1 MGKKFLRAILALL
14 AGVAS
19 FIIGVA
25 LWFLA
30 YNLDVFIQF
39 VKNFN
44 VEVAVT
50 LIVPGVLAGILISTL
65 WPGGK
70 KKS

>member
-50 LIVPGVLAGILISTL
+50 LIMPGVLAGILINSL
-65 WPGGK
+65 WPHGK